1 MRPGRQVDP
10 HAHYR
15 GLSARAAFDVHAEGA
30 TAMMDEPGKGP
41 TSKTP
46 PADLVA
52 EDVGGVQGTEPD
64 DSQDAAVALGTA
76 PPADQAEPFIGGG
89 EMDWAGLE
97 EPDEEMQQ

>member
-1 MRPGRQVDP
+1 
-10 HAHYR
+10 
-15 GLSARAAFDVHAEGA
+15 
-30 TAMMDEPGKGP
+30 MMDQPGKGP

-46 PADLVA
+46 PADLLA

-76 PPADQAEPFIGGG
+76 PAADQPEPFIGGG

-97 EPDEEMQQ
+97 KPDEETQQ